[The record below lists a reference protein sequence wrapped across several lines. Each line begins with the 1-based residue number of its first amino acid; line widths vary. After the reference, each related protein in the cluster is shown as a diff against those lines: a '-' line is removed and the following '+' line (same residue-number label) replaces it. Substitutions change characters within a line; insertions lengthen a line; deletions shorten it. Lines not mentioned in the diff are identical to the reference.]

1 MTIIRALASAAAAGA
16 LLVGGFATTASAD
29 ASTACSKASDRGVSK
44 IKQCRVSYA
53 VRMEAVKGQDPESGT
68 LRISCPTGYELSP
81 PTSEYFITFGAIAPD
96 GYNGPTSSVT
106 RTLRTATSYEID
118 YTLDPEA
125 PIGSGIYLVG
135 TCVPV

>member
-1 MTIIRALASAAAAGA
+1 VEGA
-16 LLVGGFATTASAD
+16 LPVSRRRLVAAHGIFSWTVHMF
-29 ASTACSKASDRGVSK
+29 R
-44 IKQCRVSYA
+44 
-53 VRMEAVKGQDPESGT
+53 PEST
-68 LRISCPTGYELSP
+68 
-81 PTSEYFITFGAIAPD
+81 FITFGAIAPD